1 MTPASRAVSV
11 KAGVA
16 LALVALGAPLLLML
30 LPAYTAAL
38 VVHVDAPALADLDV
52 AQTRARAEE
61 VRAFVAGVPDAT
73 LPANL
78 DDGRP
83 AFDESA
89 TSHLDDVRV
98 VLAGARVATLAAA
111 LAAAAWIAW
120 ALRARRERELAF
132 SLTVGAWSV
141 AALVALAAVI
151 AITDFDGFFA
161 GFHALFFEAGTW
173 QFPADALLIQLFPEP
188 FWAISGAAWGT
199 LALAGGLLL
208 GILGRR
214 VRMRFEG
221 DQE

>member
-1 MTPASRAVSV
+1 M
-11 KAGVA
+11 
-16 LALVALGAPLLLML
+16 
-30 LPAYTAAL
+30 LPAYTGAL
-38 VVHVDAPALADLDV
+38 VVRVDAPALADLDV
-52 AQTRARAEE
+52 SQARARAEE

-73 LPANL
+73 LPTTL

-89 TSHLDDVRV
+89 ISHLDDVRV
-98 VLAGARVATLAAA
+98 VLDGARVATLAAA

-120 ALRARRERELAF
+120 ALRARRQRALAF
-132 SLTVGAWSV
+132 SLTFGAWSV
-141 AALVALAAVI
+141 TALVALAAVV
-151 AITDFDGFFA
+151 AITDFDDFFA

>member
-11 KAGVA
+11 GAGVA
-16 LALVALGAPLLLML
+16 LALVALGVPLLLMM
-30 LPAYTAAL
+30 LPAYTGAL

-52 AQTRARAEE
+52 AQTRALADE
-61 VRAFVAGVPDAT
+61 VRAFVAGVPGVT
-73 LPANL
+73 LPATL

-89 TSHLDDVRV
+89 ISHLDDVRV

-111 LAAAAWIAW
+111 LAAAAWIVW

-173 QFPADALLIQLFPEP
+173 QFPADALLILLFPEP

-199 LALAGGLLL
+199 LALAGALLL
-208 GILGRR
+208 GLLGRR
-214 VRMRFEG
+214 VRTRSEG